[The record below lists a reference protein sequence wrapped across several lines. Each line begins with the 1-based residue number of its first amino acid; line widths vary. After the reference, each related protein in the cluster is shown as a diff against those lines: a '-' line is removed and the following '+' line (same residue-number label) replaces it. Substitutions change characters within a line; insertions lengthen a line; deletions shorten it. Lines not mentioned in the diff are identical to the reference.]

1 MFATSNGTQK
11 EIDEMNKFFNNNWND
26 NIERLHGHLNKA
38 NIVSLDFRKLTLE
51 NQQGLHN
58 YINTLLKLEPSKIF
72 ILR

>member
-38 NIVSLDFRKLTLE
+38 NIVPLDFRKLTLE
-51 NQQGLHN
+51 NQQRLQN
-58 YINTLLKLEPSKIF
+58 YINTLSKSEQSKIF

>member
-1 MFATSNGTQK
+1 MFTTSNGTQK
-11 EIDEMNKFFNNNWND
+11 EIDGMNKFFNNNWND
-26 NIERLHGHLNKA
+26 NIERLHEHLNKA
-38 NIVSLDFRKLTLE
+38 DIVPLDFRKLTLE